1 MRTYLAGSVFVAV
14 LFSCSGSPS
23 NEGDDEFDS
32 AEFLMPVSEPVTR
45 EFVTKTGKKWL
56 VHQTPL
62 SDPAYVNVSV
72 ESRGFTHDQA
82 PLDLGEIDPVIQ
94 VRLADLDKD
103 GFEEL
108 YLVTQATGQEAYG
121 TVYGF
126 YSDSDRDVL
135 LISYEGASPYT
146 MKEGGPYEGY
156 QGADA
161 FLFNENSLVNS
172 FPVTLPES
180 AAMLEKKVFY
190 KVVKEEGAIILRP
203 DRWTVN

>member
-1 MRTYLAGSVFVAV
+1 
-14 LFSCSGSPS
+14 
-23 NEGDDEFDS
+23 
-32 AEFLMPVSEPVTR
+32 MPVSEPATR
-45 EFVTKTGKKWL
+45 EFVSRTGKKWL

-62 SDPAYVNVSV
+62 NDPAYINVSV
-72 ESRGFTHDQA
+72 ETRGFTNDQA

-108 YLVTQATGQEAYG
+108 YLVTQATGEETYG
-121 TVYGF
+121 TIYGF

-156 QGADA
+156 HGADA
-161 FLFNENSLVNS
+161 FFFNDNSLVNS
-172 FPVTLPES
+172 FPVTLPEATAS
-180 AAMLEKKVFY
+180 QGKEVYY
-190 KVVKEEGAIILRP
+190 KLVKEEGAIILRP
-203 DRWTVN
+203 DRWTLH